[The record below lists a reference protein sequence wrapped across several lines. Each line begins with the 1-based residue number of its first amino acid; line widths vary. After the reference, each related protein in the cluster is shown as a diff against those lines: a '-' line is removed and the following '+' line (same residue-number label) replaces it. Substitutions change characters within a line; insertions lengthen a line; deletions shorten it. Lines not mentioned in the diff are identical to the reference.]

1 MIRDRQPTIDLGSSI
16 CEASLGGD
24 DCRFTLFSNHDADRV
39 STLSGFS
46 SRRWGKNLQW
56 LDDAGPSFCFLQAE
70 RVTRRHHGPAWA
82 LFRLERDFRR

>member
-1 MIRDRQPTIDLGSSI
+1 MIRDRQPTIDRGSRI

-24 DCRFTLFSNHDADRV
+24 DCRFSLFSNHDADRV
-39 STLSGFS
+39 SALSGFS

-56 LDDAGPSFCFLQAE
+56 LDKARASTACIAE
-70 RVTRRHHGPAWA
+70 TVTRRHRAPAWA